1 MHRSV
6 DRPAGL
12 ADTHRIGFR
21 SSQKLQRSR
30 KAIPTQAGKRGNKE
44 KAGKGSGQ
52 PLYVTLEADGS
63 DLWRL
68 DPIIKMLRE
77 GAVTCLCHT
86 LSYSACFLYLSF
98 PKGVC
103 FAVDDVTV
111 QHHTHL
117 LTRCMQMGILPT
129 DSYPALVC
137 DVDAK
142 KAVER
147 LYQAKEMSPSK
158 QLSILCKN
166 FSDIQTYTLG
176 FPTTSSGQDT
186 FRIAKRVLPG
196 PVSPPCR
203 TLWISGGAMLIWPGH
218 IPHD

>member
-6 DRPAGL
+6 YRPAGL
-12 ADTHRIGFR
+12 GDTHRIGFR

-30 KAIPTQAGKRGNKE
+30 KAVPTQAGKRGNKE
-44 KAGKGSGQ
+44 RAGRGSGQ

-68 DPIIKMLRE
+68 DPVIKMLQE

-86 LSYSACFLYLSF
+86 LSSSAGFLYLTF
-98 PKGVC
+98 PKSVC
-103 FAVDDVTV
+103 LAVDVVTM

-117 LTRCMQMGILPT
+117 LIWCMQMGILPT

-196 PVSPPCR
+196 PVSPPHR
-203 TLWISGGAMLIWPGH
+203 TLGLERSRKSPC
-218 IPHD
+218 